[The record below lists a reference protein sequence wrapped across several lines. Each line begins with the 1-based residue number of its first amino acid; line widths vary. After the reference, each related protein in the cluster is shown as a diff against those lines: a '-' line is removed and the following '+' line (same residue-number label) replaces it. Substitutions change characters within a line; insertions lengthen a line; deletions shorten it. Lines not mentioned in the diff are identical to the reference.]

1 MPIEITKLLVVLI
14 FIIFL
19 LKIRLNLGLTLF
31 FSSLLMGLL
40 FKIDLYQI
48 FIVIRNE
55 FTSIGTLELLGI
67 ILLVYLLS
75 IIMEKL
81 KKFEKMVYAL
91 QNIIKD
97 YRLVM
102 IFISSFVA
110 LLPIQGG
117 AIFSAPMIK
126 SIGET
131 NHVDAEKNMFINYW
145 FRHIWLFVWPLYPEI
160 ILYSSLL
167 GISLRKLVITL
178 LPCAMIAFLSGTIWV
193 VHGLSKEHS
202 FPKKTG
208 ETMLLAMKSLVQNIW
223 PILVV
228 ILFVLVFNIRLLFSI
243 LLVVTSLIIFFTEI
257 RGHVVQI
264 FVESFK
270 ASYKTMMIILG
281 IFIFKGILEYSQ
293 IIEFLPGFFLS
304 IGIPINGILVAVPF
318 LVAFFTGNIM
328 ATIGICVPVFL
339 AFLIGDNGVNISRVI
354 ILYLAGY
361 CGMMWTPIHLC
372 LAITKD
378 YFRIRISQFYY
389 ILTVNL
395 LILGILSLGYYTLL
409 TDIIQ

>member
-40 FKIDLYQI
+40 FKIDLFQI

-55 FTSIGTLELLGI
+55 ITSFGTLELLGI
-67 ILLVYLLS
+67 IFLVYLLS

-91 QNIIKD
+91 QDIIKD

-126 SIGET
+126 SIGEA
-131 NHVDAEKNMFINYW
+131 HQVEAAKNMFINYW

-167 GISLRKLVITL
+167 GISLKKLIIIL
-178 LPCAMIAFLSGTIWV
+178 LPYAVIAFLAGIIW
-193 VHGLSKEHS
+193 LFNSLNKENAV
-202 FPKKTG
+202 PKKSG
-208 ETMLLAMKSLVQNIW
+208 ETLLSAMKDLIQNIW
-223 PILVV
+223 PVLVV
-228 ILFVLVFNIRLLFSI
+228 ILFVLIFNIRLLFSI
-243 LLVVTSLIIFFTEI
+243 LIIVISLIIFFAEI
-257 RGHVVQI
+257 RDHMVQL

-270 ASYKTMMIILG
+270 ASYKTLMIILG
-281 IFIFKGILEYSQ
+281 IFIFKGTLEYSQ
-293 IIEFLPGFFLS
+293 VIEFLPEFFLS
-304 IGIPINGILVAVPF
+304 KGIPINGILVAVPF
-318 LVAFFTGNIM
+318 LVAFFTGTTT
-328 ATIGICVPVFL
+328 ASIGICVPVFL
-339 AFLIGDNGVNISRVI
+339 PFLSDDNGVIISRLI

-361 CGMMWTPIHLC
+361 CGLMWTPIHLC

-378 YFRIRISQFYY
+378 YFQIRISHFYS
-389 ILTVNL
+389 ILTLNL
-395 LILGILSLGYYTLL
+395 LILGILSLGYYALFA
-409 TDIIQ
+409 DVIQ